1 MIRPLIFAG
10 TTEGREIALFFNE
23 NKIMSDVYTATEY
36 GVQVLPEME
45 YIKSHSGRLTY
56 DDINN
61 MLKSRKDENVIIID
75 ATHPYA
81 AQVTEHLYK
90 SAEDNNVKYFRLL
103 RPSTYTGGGMLFES
117 IEKAVEYLK
126 NTTGNI
132 LLATGSKE
140 LAKYKETGDMTR
152 LFPRVLPDINVIKN
166 ILDLGYPLKNIIC
179 MQGPFSTYM
188 NTATLIHINAKYI
201 VTKDTG
207 KTGGF
212 NEKLEAAKAAG
223 AELIVIGRPKEQSK
237 GYTLDELKKIM
248 QEEYIKE
255 RI

>member
-23 NKIMSDVYTATEY
+23 NKIAADVYTATEY

-45 YIKSHSGRLTY
+45 YIHTHAGRLTY

-61 MLKSRKDENVIIID
+61 MLKSRKDENIIIID

-81 AQVTEHLYK
+81 ALVTENLYK
-90 SAEDNNVKYFRLL
+90 SAENNNIKYFRLL
-103 RPSTYTGGGMLFES
+103 RPSTYNGGGIVFES
-117 IEKAVEYLK
+117 IEKAAEYLK

-140 LAKYKETGDMTR
+140 LAKYKSIGDMAR
-152 LFPRVLPDINVIKN
+152 LYPRVLPESNVIKN

-179 MQGPFSTYM
+179 MQGPFSKDM
-188 NTATLIHINAKYI
+188 NIAILKHIKAEYL

-212 NEKLEAAKAAG
+212 DEKLEAAKAAG
-223 AELIVIGRPKEQSK
+223 AELIIIGRPEEKSK
-237 GYTLDELKKIM
+237 GYTLEELKKVM
-248 QEEYIKE
+248 QEEYI
-255 RI
+255 

>member
-1 MIRPLIFAG
+1 MIIRPLIFAG
-10 TTEGREIALFFNE
+10 TTEGREIAVFFNE
-23 NKIMSDVYTATEY
+23 NKVAADVYTATEY
-36 GVQVLPEME
+36 GVQVLPDME
-45 YIKSHSGRLTY
+45 YINTHAGRLTY

-61 MLKSRKDENVIIID
+61 MLKSRKDENIIIID

-81 AQVTEHLYK
+81 ACVTENLYK
-90 SAEDNNVKYFRLL
+90 SAEDNNIKYFRLL
-103 RPSTYTGGGMLFES
+103 RPSTYTGGGIMFES

-140 LAKYKETGDMTR
+140 LAKYKEIGDMTR
-152 LFPRVLPDINVIKN
+152 LYPRVLPDEKVIKN

-179 MQGPFSTYM
+179 MQGPFSKDM
-188 NTATLIHINAKYI
+188 NTATLKHIKGEYL

-212 NEKLEAAKAAG
+212 DEKLEAAKAAG
-223 AELIVIGRPKEQSK
+223 AELIIIGRPEEKSK
-237 GYTLDELKKIM
+237 GYTINELKKIM
-248 QEEYIKE
+248 QEEYI
-255 RI
+255 

>member
-1 MIRPLIFAG
+1 
-10 TTEGREIALFFNE
+10 
-23 NKIMSDVYTATEY
+23 
-36 GVQVLPEME
+36 
-45 YIKSHSGRLTY
+45 
-56 DDINN
+56 

-81 AQVTEHLYK
+81 AQVTENLYK

>member
-23 NKIMSDVYTATEY
+23 NKITADVYTATEY

-45 YIKSHSGRLTY
+45 YINTHAGRLTY

-61 MLKSRKDENVIIID
+61 MLKSRKDENIIIID

-81 AQVTEHLYK
+81 ALVTENLYK
-90 SAEDNNVKYFRLL
+90 SAENNNIKYFRLL
-103 RPSTYTGGGMLFES
+103 RPSTYTGSGIMFES
-117 IEKAVEYLK
+117 IEKAAEYLK

-140 LAKYKETGDMTR
+140 LAKYKEIGDMTR
-152 LFPRVLPDINVIKN
+152 LYPRVLPDEKVIKN

-179 MQGPFSTYM
+179 MQGPFSKDM
-188 NTATLIHINAKYI
+188 NTATLKHIKAEYL

-212 NEKLEAAKAAG
+212 DEKLEAAKAAG
-223 AELIVIGRPKEQSK
+223 AELIIIGRPEEKSK
-237 GYTLDELKKIM
+237 GYTINELKKIM
-248 QEEYIKE
+248 QEEYI
-255 RI
+255 

>member
-1 MIRPLIFAG
+1 MICPLIFAG
-10 TTEGREIALFFNE
+10 TTEGRDIALFFNE
-23 NKIMSDVYTATEY
+23 NKVTADVYTATEY

-45 YIKSHSGRLTY
+45 YINTHAGRLAY

-61 MLKSRKDENVIIID
+61 MLKSRKDENIVIID

-81 AQVTEHLYK
+81 ALVTENLYK
-90 SAEDNNVKYFRLL
+90 SAENNHIKYFRLI
-103 RPSTYTGGGMLFES
+103 RPSTYTGGGIMFES
-117 IEKAVEYLK
+117 IEKAAEYLK

-140 LAKYKETGDMTR
+140 LAKYKAIGDMTR
-152 LFPRVLPDINVIKN
+152 LYPRVLPDINVIKN

-179 MQGPFSTYM
+179 MQGPFSKEM
-188 NTATLIHINAKYI
+188 NVATLKHINAEYL

-212 NEKLEAAKAAG
+212 DEKLEAAKS
-223 AELIVIGRPKEQSK
+223 AEAKLIIIGRPEEKSK
-237 GYTLDELKKIM
+237 GYTLEELKKIM
-248 QEEYIKE
+248 LEEYI
-255 RI
+255 

>member
-10 TTEGREIALFFNE
+10 TTEGREIAVFFNE
-23 NKIMSDVYTATEY
+23 NKVAADVYTATEY
-36 GVQVLPEME
+36 GVQVLPDME
-45 YIKSHSGRLTY
+45 YINAHVGRLTY

-61 MLKSRKDENVIIID
+61 MLKSRKDENIIIID

-81 AQVTEHLYK
+81 AQISENLYK
-90 SAEDNNVKYFRLL
+90 SAENNNIKYFRLL
-103 RPSTYTGGGMLFES
+103 RPSTYTGGGIMFES
-117 IEKAVEYLK
+117 IEKAAEYLK

-140 LAKYKETGDMTR
+140 LAKYKEIGDMTR
-152 LFPRVLPDINVIKN
+152 LYPRVLPDEKVIKN

-179 MQGPFSTYM
+179 MQGPFSKDM
-188 NTATLIHINAKYI
+188 NTATLKHIKGEYL

-212 NEKLEAAKAAG
+212 DEKLEAAKAAG
-223 AELIVIGRPKEQSK
+223 AELIIIGRPEEKSK
-237 GYTLDELKKIM
+237 GYTINELIKIM
-248 QEEYIKE
+248 QEEYI
-255 RI
+255 

>member
-23 NKIMSDVYTATEY
+23 NKITADVYTATEY

-45 YIKSHSGRLTY
+45 YINTHAGRLTY

-61 MLKSRKDENVIIID
+61 MLKSRKDENIIIID

-81 AQVTEHLYK
+81 ALVTENLYK
-90 SAEDNNVKYFRLL
+90 SAENNNIKYFRLL
-103 RPSTYTGGGMLFES
+103 RPSTYTGGGIMFES
-117 IEKAVEYLK
+117 IEKAAEYLK

-140 LAKYKETGDMTR
+140 LAKYKAIGDMSR
-152 LFPRVLPDINVIKN
+152 LYPRVLPESNVIKN

-179 MQGPFSTYM
+179 MHGPFSKDM
-188 NTATLIHINAKYI
+188 NTATLKHIKAEFL

-212 NEKLEAAKAAG
+212 DEKLEAAKSAG
-223 AELIVIGRPKEQSK
+223 AELIVIGRPEEKSK
-237 GYTLDELKKIM
+237 GYTFEELKKIM
-248 QEEYIKE
+248 LEEYL
-255 RI
+255 

>member
-10 TTEGREIALFFNE
+10 TTEGRQTAVFFND
-23 NKIMSDVYTATEY
+23 NKIESDVYTATEY

-45 YIKSHSGRLTY
+45 YIKTHAGRLTY

-61 MLKSRKDENVIIID
+61 LIKSRKHENIIIID

-81 AQVTEHLYK
+81 AQISENLYK
-90 SAEDNNVKYFRLL
+90 SAENNNVDYYRLL
-103 RPSTYTGGGMLFES
+103 RPSTYTGGGILFES
-117 IEKAVEYLK
+117 IEKAAEYLK
-126 NTTGNI
+126 TTSGNI

-140 LAKYKETGDMTR
+140 LAKYKEIGDMTR
-152 LFPRVLPDINVIKN
+152 LFPRVLPDEHVIKK

-179 MQGPFSTYM
+179 MQGPFSTEM
-188 NTATLIHINAKYI
+188 NTAVLKHINGKYL

-212 NEKLEAAKAAG
+212 DEKLEAAKLAE
-223 AELIVIGRPKEQSK
+223 AELIIIGRPEEQSK
-237 GYTLDELKKIM
+237 GYTFEELKNI
-248 QEEYIKE
+248 IKE
-255 RI
+255 KYL

>member
-23 NKIMSDVYTATEY
+23 NKVMSDVYTATEY

-45 YIKSHSGRLTY
+45 YIKAHAGRLAY
-56 DDINN
+56 EEICS
-61 MLKSRKDENVIIID
+61 LLESRKQENIIIID

-81 AQVTEHLYK
+81 SIVTENLYK
-90 SAEDNNVKYFRLL
+90 SAVEKSVPYFRLL
-103 RPSTYTGGGMLFES
+103 RPSTYKGGGIMFES

-140 LAKYKETGDMTR
+140 LIKYKPIGDMAR
-152 LFPRVLPDINVIKN
+152 LYPRVLPESNVIKN
-166 ILDLGYPLKNIIC
+166 ILDLGYMQKNIIC
-179 MQGPFSTYM
+179 MQGPFSVDM
-188 NTATLIHINAKYI
+188 NTATLKHINGKYL

-212 NEKLEAAKAAG
+212 DEKLEAAKSAG
-223 AELIVIGRPKEQSK
+223 AELIVIGRPEEKSK
-237 GYTLDELKKIM
+237 GYSLDELKKIM
-248 QEEYIKE
+248 QEEYIQK
-255 RI
+255 R

>member
-23 NKIMSDVYTATEY
+23 NHVASDVYTATEY

-45 YIKSHSGRLTY
+45 YINAHAGRLDY
-56 DDINN
+56 DDINK
-61 MLKSRKDENVIIID
+61 LFKSRKNENIIIID

-81 AQVTEHLYK
+81 AQISENLYK
-90 SAEDNNVKYFRLL
+90 SAENNNVKYFRLL
-103 RPSTYTGGGMLFES
+103 RPSTYTGGGIMFES

-126 NTTGNI
+126 NTAGNI

-140 LAKYKETGDMTR
+140 LAKYKAVGNMAR
-152 LFPRVLPDINVIKN
+152 LYPRVLPDENVIKN
-166 ILDLGYPLKNIIC
+166 ILDLGYMQKNIIC
-179 MQGPFSTYM
+179 MQGPFSIEM
-188 NTATLIHINAKYI
+188 NTATLKHINAAYI

-212 NEKLEAAKAAG
+212 DEKLEAAKSAG
-223 AELIVIGRPKEQSK
+223 AELIVIGRPEEKSK
-237 GYTLDELKKIM
+237 GYSFDELKKIM
-248 QEEYIKE
+248 QEEYI
-255 RI
+255 